1 MSNIKIDYQQIEI
14 TSVSSTDTDGSDYD
28 MEAYVIPLNIP
39 TEEVSSLLSD
49 FSDQDENNP
58 DADTSRA
65 IARIVLSA
73 LKSKTD
79 EG

>member
-14 TSVSSTDTDGSDYD
+14 TSVSSIDTSGSDYD

-39 TEEVSSLLSD
+39 TEEVSSLLSG
-49 FSDQDENNP
+49 FSDQDENTP
-58 DADTSRA
+58 DADTSRTR
-65 IARIVLSA
+65 ARIVLSA

>member
-14 TSVSSTDTDGSDYD
+14 TSVSSIDTSGSDYD

-39 TEEVSSLLSD
+39 TEEVSSLLSG
-49 FSDQDENNP
+49 FSDQDENTP
-58 DADTSRA
+58 DADTSRT
-65 IARIVLSA
+65 IARIILSA
-73 LKSKTD
+73 LKLKTD